1 MSQTEYIPG
10 VCNIGRAEVR
20 MRRNLGW
27 AGLAATIVLWGIFIV
42 ARTPQVW
49 RLTLFIP
56 AMLGMLGWLQSAW
69 HFCAAFGFNGVF
81 NFGANVGKTDTIEQ
95 AEYRK
100 KDRKTAMQIVGLSLL
115 SGVAVAVAGYFL
127 PV

>member
-1 MSQTEYIPG
+1 
-10 VCNIGRAEVR
+10 